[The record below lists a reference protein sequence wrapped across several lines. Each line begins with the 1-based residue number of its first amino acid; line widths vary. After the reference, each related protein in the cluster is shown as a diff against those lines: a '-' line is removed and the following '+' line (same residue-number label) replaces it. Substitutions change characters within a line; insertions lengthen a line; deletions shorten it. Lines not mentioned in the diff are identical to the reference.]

1 MSEYYNEPQDLPPL
15 GGSYHYMI
23 KWAPLPSYKVKY
35 VIEKVSY
42 RPLSDRGLLEFG
54 NWITSESWD
63 EVAILESSDEKAKFL
78 QDKLRNKYEE
88 CFPEKTFKRCNTDR
102 PYITQEIKDL
112 IQYKIQ
118 LRKEGK
124 IGNANMLR
132 NKVRKMTRKAAAEYY
147 HKKIDNLFES
157 KPSMWYKEIKQICG
171 KSPSGVDF
179 CSDSNDETVA
189 NQLNGHLARILQSL
203 LCLDVNKM
211 NQEYQKIPHD
221 GIPLPTISKNRF

>member
-1 MSEYYNEPQDLPPL
+1 L
-15 GGSYHYMI
+15 
-23 KWAPLPSYKVKY
+23 
-35 VIEKVSY
+35 
-42 RPLSDRGLLEFG
+42 DRGLLKFG

-63 EVAILESSDEKAKFL
+63 EVAILESSDEKAEFL
-78 QDKLRNKYEE
+78 QDKLRKKYEE
-88 CFPEKTFKRCNTDR
+88 CFPEKKFKQCNTDC

-124 IGNANMLR
+124 IGNANMLC
-132 NKVRKMTRKAAAEYY
+132 NKVCKMPRKAVAEYY

-157 KPSMWYKEIKQICG
+157 KPSMWCKEIKQICG

-179 CSDSNDETVA
+179 CSDSKDETVA

-203 LCLDVNKM
+203 LRLDVNKM

-221 GIPLPTISKNRF
+221 GIPLPTISKNQVFSKIK